1 MDIMKKT
8 KNSLVILPIVV
19 MLTACAG
26 NTGNTEQQ
34 AEQETTAEVLPIVE
48 QIVITEEET
57 TETTEE
63 IATPTDTVMIPEQ
76 DGTEVVMINQLGHRP
91 EDQKLVVVRTDVET
105 EFSVINSVT
114 GSSVYDGQLMD
125 IASGSDIAGK
135 FKVGTF
141 TAVTDEGSYYI
152 SSGVGDSG
160 TFRIGEDVY
169 QKLYEDMLT
178 STEQDTDKPDSDLL
192 MDDYLISQSK
202 ELSDL
207 LIIYESG
214 KEDGAVKDEILKR
227 LDRLMEYSEDEV
239 VYGENDISKRAIF
252 SYAACLIRGAE
263 DFKDVEGVSVD
274 SYRERAVK
282 VWESINNIESLGYIS
297 DNADYRE
304 AAYYAA
310 VEFYKAGEIGGGELA
325 DMDVSKL
332 AGGLSTEDLS
342 GYGMFSLIDSEE
354 GTEVSEKARKRL
366 EEITKEKT
374 EIAEWDYLSPTFYGG
389 QELPKPETVSEQG
402 MFFFLAEKVSDD
414 ERIPVL
420 AKRQLDYL
428 LGENDEGIC
437 YIKKYGYHTVSEE
450 TVGTRNTSLLYIL
463 SRIVSEESNSEET
476 EE

>member
-8 KNSLVILPIVV
+8 KHSLVILPIVV
-19 MLTACAG
+19 MLTAC
-26 NTGNTEQQ
+26 TGNTEQQ

-48 QIVITEEET
+48 QIVVTEEET
-57 TETTEE
+57 TEETETTEKT
-63 IATPTDTVMIPEQ
+63 ATPTDTVMIPEEAES
-76 DGTEVVMINQLGHRP
+76 EVVMINQLGHRP
-91 EDQKLVVVRTDVET
+91 EDQKLVVVKTDVET

-114 GSSVYDGQLMD
+114 GSSIYDGQLMD

-135 FKVGTF
+135 YKVGTF

-169 QKLYEDMLT
+169 QKLYEDLLA
-178 STEQDTDKPDSDLL
+178 STEQDIKKPESDLE

-214 KEDGAVKDEILKR
+214 KKDSDVKDEILKR
-227 LDRLMEYSEDEV
+227 LDGLMQFAEDEV
-239 VYGENDISKRAIF
+239 MYGEGDISKRALF
-252 SYAACLIRGAE
+252 AYSACLIRGAE
-263 DFKDVEGVSVD
+263 TLKDTEGVSAEP
-274 SYRERAVK
+274 YRERAVK
-282 VWESINNIESLGYIS
+282 VWESITNIESLGYIS
-297 DNADYRE
+297 DNEDYRE

-325 DMDVSKL
+325 DMDVVKL
-332 AGGLSTEDLS
+332 AGGLSTKDLS
-342 GYGMFSLIDSEE
+342 GYGMFSLINSEE
-354 GTEVSEKARKRL
+354 GTEVSEKAKKRL
-366 EEITKEKT
+366 EEITMERT
-374 EIAEWDYLSPTFYGG
+374 EMAEWDYFSSTYYGG
-389 QELPKPETVSEQG
+389 LELPGPAAVSEQG

-450 TVGTRNTSLLYIL
+450 SEGTRNTSLLYML
-463 SRIVSEESNSEET
+463 SEIVSEEGNSEET